1 MLSIPLIFMMIH
13 YQLLF
18 FTDFSRIV
26 NVLLEYF
33 KSSYAC
39 KNLEILPHID
49 HPRLSFIIQ
58 IYNTSSVPFL
68 R

>member
-18 FTDFSRIV
+18 FTDFI

-33 KSSYAC
+33 KSPYAC